1 MKQTIVKVYWIQ
13 IISTIVIYQ
22 DNVDTFLSQ
31 KNVEKENVF
40 NC

>member
-22 DNVDTFLSQ
+22 DNVDTFLSK